1 MNRDV
6 EVQVDYPRAQIIADA
21 AVVASFLLP
30 LSAIIVACCV
40 CFSAKMRIPVEN
52 AVILLVASLF
62 ILVVLR
68 SEPWNNLQKIAGFY
82 LISVCANELAFRH
95 FRAFFLPAGVSVS
108 YTVLVLSLCAIGY
121 LVGKI
126 SAPVKLRDSESTNIL
141 YSWLVVSGIILVHM
155 GVLTVLLGRF
165 YAYGYDRNV
174 SVLGNL
180 CLYLLLFILL
190 WQKLGKVRFRQFLG
204 LVYATFYLVLI
215 LVKH

>member
-6 EVQVDYPRAQIIADA
+6 EVQADYPKGQIIADA
-21 AVVASFLLP
+21 AVVASFFLP

-40 CFSAKMRIPVEN
+40 CFSAKMRIPIDN
-52 AVILLVASLF
+52 AVILLGASLF

-68 SEPWNNLQKIAGFY
+68 SEPWNTLQKIAGFY
-82 LISVCANELAFRH
+82 LISVCVNELAFLH

-121 LVGKI
+121 FLGKI
-126 SAPVKLRDSESTNIL
+126 SSPVKLQDSEAANIL
-141 YSWLVVSGIILVHM
+141 YSWLAVSGIILVHM
-155 GVLTVLLGRF
+155 GVLTLLLGSF
-165 YAYGYDRNV
+165 YGYGYDRNV

-190 WQKLGKVRFRQFLG
+190 WEKLGKVRFRQCAGFVLA
-204 LVYATFYLVLI
+204 VTYLAVI
-215 LVKH
+215 LVNR